1 MRLANLRSSTS
12 QFLAITAALSLCA
25 CVAPTTD
32 NPSVSQGEWQ
42 QEMHL
47 QEVAAQKAPIDFN
60 EKKPY
65 GKNQV
70 AALASRLAPIASRV
84 EHASANL
91 CQSIFMPN
99 KVCQFK
105 VILDAHERGL
115 NAHADGQNV
124 VIYPAMIDFA
134 RNDNHLAFVIAHEF
148 AHNIMQHVAAT
159 QNNVTIGALLGTM
172 ADVAAGAAGANTQ
185 GVFSKVGSQQGMLRY
200 SSAFEA
206 EADYVGLYIL
216 ARAGYKIE
224 EAPDFWRIMS
234 QAQPDAIYVSSSH
247 PNNPARTIAMTKT
260 VAEIR
265 AKQRAG
271 QPLIPNI
278 RQRDS

>member
-1 MRLANLRSSTS
+1 MHRLRY
-12 QFLAITAALSLCA
+12 IGCAALLLSVSA

-32 NPSVSQGEWQ
+32 TPDIDKQEWAAEMRA
-42 QEMHL
+42 QER
-47 QEVAAQKAPIDFN
+47 AAKQAPIDFN
-60 EKKPY
+60 EKKNY

-70 AALASRLAPIASRV
+70 AALAGRLAPIAARV
-84 EHASANL
+84 ERAAGNL
-91 CQSIFMPN
+91 CQDMQLRN
-99 KVCQFK
+99 ANCEYQ
-105 VILDAHERGL
+105 VILDADEHGL

-134 RNDNHLAFVIAHEF
+134 RNDNHLAFVLAHEF
-148 AHNIMQHVAAT
+148 AHNLMSHVRA
-159 QNNVTIGALLGTM
+159 QQQNVTIGALLGVA

-185 GVFSKVGSQQGMLRY
+185 GLFSKVGQQQGMMRY

-216 ARAGYKIE
+216 ARAGFAIE
-224 EAPDFWRIMS
+224 QAPDFWRMMS
-234 QAQPDAIYVSSSH
+234 QAQPDAIYVSTSH

-265 AKQRAG
+265 AKQRAR

-278 RQRDS
+278 RPEKD

>member
-1 MRLANLRSSTS
+1 MRAVRPLFSTLLLLA
-12 QFLAITAALSLCA
+12 LAA
-25 CVAPTTD
+25 CVTPTTD
-32 NPSVSQGEWQ
+32 NPDVTQAEWQ
-42 QEMHL
+42 QEMRL
-47 QEVAAQKAPIDFN
+47 QEQAALKAPIDFN

-70 AALASRLAPIASRV
+70 AALANRLGPIAARI
-84 EHASANL
+84 ERASESL
-91 CQSIFMPN
+91 CHDIFMPN
-99 KVCQFK
+99 KVCEFK
-105 VILDAHERGL
+105 VILDPGKRGL

-134 RNDNHLAFVIAHEF
+134 RNDNHLAFVLAHEF
-148 AHNIMQHVAAT
+148 AHNLMQHVAAQR
-159 QNNVTIGALLGTM
+159 QNITFGAILGT
-172 ADVAAGAAGANTQ
+172 AVDIAASSGGANTQ
-185 GVFSKVGSQQGMLRY
+185 GVFGKIGQEQAALQY
-200 SSAFEA
+200 SAAFEA

-216 ARAGYKIE
+216 ARAGYRIE

-234 QAQPDAIYVSSSH
+234 QAQPNAIYVTSSH

-265 AKQRAG
+265 AKQRAR

-278 RQRDS
+278 RRREG